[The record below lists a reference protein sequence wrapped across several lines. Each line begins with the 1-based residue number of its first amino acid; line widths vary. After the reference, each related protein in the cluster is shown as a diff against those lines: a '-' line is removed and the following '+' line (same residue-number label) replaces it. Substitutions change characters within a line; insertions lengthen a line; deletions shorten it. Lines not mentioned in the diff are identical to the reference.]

1 MNNQEELKELVEEMQ
16 EFLHKGNKLVNKA
29 KKSLG
34 MPMSGMGQRNFPHD
48 LPPAY
53 PQYPGE
59 FDTWMSKMS
68 QGFGQRD
75 GFGERGDSNGG
86 MSGGFGERNRGG
98 YNSRDGGGYDPRYM

>member
-1 MNNQEELKELVEEMQ
+1 MNEELRELVEEMQ

-29 KKSLG
+29 KKNLG

-59 FDTWMSKMS
+59 FETWTNRMS
-68 QGFGQRD
+68 QGFG
-75 GFGERGDSNGG
+75 ERGGMQGG
-86 MSGGFGERNRGG
+86 MSGGMGERNHGG
-98 YNSRDGGGYDPRYM
+98 YNNREGGGYDPRYM